1 MRIENLRLTNFMCYA
16 EHEVKLSRQF
26 NLIVGDNG
34 KGKTTLL
41 NAASVALGAAMLS
54 FPEPANARSINRE
67 EVHRKFYTKGQTT
80 TAEPQFPCV
89 VECSGEFNGFYGS
102 WARELKSED
111 SRTTRQNAK
120 ELRHVAK
127 VLHGKVQ
134 ENQDDLLPVISSYG
148 TGRLWVQLSQTNV
161 RTLKPD
167 TRFQGYLDC
176 LNPASNEK
184 RLVEWFKTNE
194 LSALQKK
201 TPIDV
206 LEACRRAVCACVPGS
221 SNVYFDVSLDQL
233 VLEIDGD
240 SVPFSYLSD
249 GYRNMLAVAAD
260 IAVRCATLNP
270 QLRAEAATSTP
281 GVVLID
287 EIDLH
292 LHPKW
297 QRSVIGNLMQAFP
310 LVQFIATTHSPFVI
324 QSLPTQKGVQ
334 LINLDDEANRDFHDK
349 SVEDIAEWIQGVDLP
364 QRSRRY
370 IDMMEKARVYLTMLK
385 DDSSVSEE
393 EKQRT
398 RQELNQLIQ
407 PYGDSPAYHAFLKM
421 QELATGNGNGTG
433 ATS

>member
-1 MRIENLRLTNFMCYA
+1 MQIEKLKLTNFMCYA
-16 EHEVKLSRQF
+16 EHEVELSRRF
-26 NLIVGDNG
+26 NLIVGDNE

-120 ELRHVAK
+120 KLRHVAK
-127 VLHGKVQ
+127 VLHSKVQ
-134 ENQDDLLPVISSYG
+134 ENRDDLLPVISSYG
-148 TGRLWVQLSQTNV
+148 TGRLWVQLSQTAV

-176 LNPASNEK
+176 LNPAYNEK
-184 RLVEWFKTNE
+184 RLVEWFKTSE
-194 LSALQKK
+194 LSAMRKK
-201 TPIDV
+201 TQIDV
-206 LEACRRAVCACVPGS
+206 LEACRRAICACIPGS

-233 VLEIDGD
+233 VLEFNGD

-292 LHPKW
+292 LHSQMAAKRHW
-297 QRSVIGNLMQAFP
+297 QFDAGIPTGSVHRDDAFA
-310 LVQFIATTHSPFVI
+310 VRHSVPPDTEGCAAH
-324 QSLPTQKGVQ
+324 QSG
-334 LINLDDEANRDFHDK
+334 
-349 SVEDIAEWIQGVDLP
+349 
-364 QRSRRY
+364 
-370 IDMMEKARVYLTMLK
+370 
-385 DDSSVSEE
+385 
-393 EKQRT
+393 
-398 RQELNQLIQ
+398 
-407 PYGDSPAYHAFLKM
+407 
-421 QELATGNGNGTG
+421 
-433 ATS
+433 